1 MNRIKGVNMKS
12 LRIISV
18 VLIAIII
25 FGAGIEGGI
34 IIDRQNG
41 NTVSSS
47 HIDKADLNLINQVW
61 DLIHLK
67 YVDQSVVTPQNLT
80 YGAISGMMNALGD
93 TGHSVFLT
101 PEQVKEENID
111 LQGQLQGIGVSV
123 QEKNGSVVVVAP
135 LDGSP
140 AQKAGIRSGD
150 IILQVDGK
158 PVVDVIDAT
167 TRIRGPAGTSVSV
180 TIMDTS
186 GATRTFTLVRANI
199 NLVSVT
205 WNIIPGT
212 SIAHLR
218 ISSFSSNTPAELD
231 TALAAINA
239 QGATGII
246 LDLRDNGGGLFNE
259 SVDVASRFISSGN
272 VILEKDINNK
282 ITAVPVISGV
292 TVTNLPMVILINQ
305 GTASAAEIVTGAL
318 EDAGRAKTI
327 GETTFGTGTLLVQY
341 PLNDGSAVYL
351 AVQEWLT
358 PSGKTIWHTGLTPD
372 TVISLPTNVTPLFP
386 LEEKGLSMAQIQVQW
401 GSAIIGC
408 N

>member
-1 MNRIKGVNMKS
+1 MKS

-140 AQKAGIRSGD
+140 AQKAGIQSGD

-239 QGATGII
+239 QGATGLI

-372 TVISLPTNVTPLFP
+372 TVISLPTNVTLLFP
-386 LEEKGLSMAQIQVQW
+386 LEEKGLSMAQIQASGDQQLLD
-401 GSAIIGC
+401 AI
-408 N
+408 NSFQQ

>member
-1 MNRIKGVNMKS
+1 MKS

-34 IIDRQNG
+34 FIDRQNG
-41 NTVSSS
+41 NAVSSS

-111 LQGQLQGIGVSV
+111 LQGQLQGIGVTV

-140 AQKAGIRSGD
+140 AQKAGIQSGD

-186 GATRTFTLVRANI
+186 GATRTLTLVRANI

-341 PLNDGSAVYL
+341 PLSDGSAVYL

-386 LEEKGLSMAQIQVQW
+386 LEEKGLSMAQIQASGDQQLLD
-401 GSAIIGC
+401 AI
-408 N
+408 NSFQQ

>member
-1 MNRIKGVNMKS
+1 MKS

-34 IIDRQNG
+34 FIDRQNG

-111 LQGQLQGIGVSV
+111 LQGQLQGIGVTV

-140 AQKAGIRSGD
+140 AQKAGIQSGD

-386 LEEKGLSMAQIQVQW
+386 LEEKGLSMAQIQASGDQQLLD
-401 GSAIIGC
+401 AI
-408 N
+408 NSFQQ

>member
-1 MNRIKGVNMKS
+1 MKS

-34 IIDRQNG
+34 FIDRQNG

-372 TVISLPTNVTPLFP
+372 TVISLPTNVTLLFP
-386 LEEKGLSMAQIQVQW
+386 LEEKGLSIAQIQASGDQQLLD
-401 GSAIIGC
+401 AI
-408 N
+408 NSFQQ